1 MEGSNY
7 YAPGGMNSGRRNDNR
22 YQQQQQYSYER
33 PNLSKEH
40 QLFQESQL
48 RNNKNNNNNNG
59 VYNYV
64 SHLSPG
70 NQPSI
75 YPPPSL
81 QDQHNIHKSSQMNMM
96 QNHQFPPSSNKPY
109 KEYPPS
115 SNRPYNEFPPSSNY
129 PINGNISPS
138 TPYNHLMPS
147 PNFPPTNKMINERPS
162 QPLQNKGEF
171 SKFPPPPSY
180 NQLKPSSNFPSSSNN
195 ERQNKGEFSK
205 YSPPLSYNQMQMRP
219 SQPSQN
225 KYYPSPSYN
234 QIPSSNFPNNQIP
247 PQSKIQPPSYN
258 QMVTPSPGITT
269 LNPNDRFS
277 PNPPI
282 NLHNPSPNPIP
293 NPSPITPQQNE
304 KNDDKIQ
311 GQVDHSIPSVERSLT
326 QLTSLEQVWDMPLV
340 NDGKPTWKFWFCK
353 IFIIL
358 LILSCSSIGVSI
370 KLTLNNLG
378 IGSSGLVGSNETNN
392 ENCNVPPD
400 CGKSVTFYY
409 YNLFSI
415 LFYN

>member
-22 YQQQQQYSYER
+22 YQQQQQYSYEI
-33 PNLSKEH
+33 PNLSQEH
-40 QLFQESQL
+40 KLFQESQL

-81 QDQHNIHKSSQMNMM
+81 QDQHNIHKSPQMKMM
-96 QNHQFPPSSNKPY
+96 QNHQFPQSSNKPY
-109 KEYPPS
+109 EEYPPL
-115 SNRPYNEFPPSSNY
+115 SNRPYNEFPSEFPPSSNY

-138 TPYNHLMPS
+138 SPYNHLMPS

-180 NQLKPSSNFPSSSNN
+180 NQLKQSSNFHSSSNN
-195 ERQNKGEFSK
+195 EGQNKGEFSK

-225 KYYPSPSYN
+225 KYSPSPSYN
-234 QIPSSNFPNNQIP
+234 QIPSSNFPNNRMP
-247 PQSKIQPPSYN
+247 PPSKIQPPSSN
-258 QMVTPSPGITT
+258 QMVTPSSGIIT
-269 LNPNDRFS
+269 LNPNDGFS
-277 PNPPI
+277 PNPSI
-282 NLHNPSPNPIP
+282 NPHN
-293 NPSPITPQQNE
+293 TPQQNE

-353 IFIIL
+353 FFIIL

-378 IGSSGLVGSNETNN
+378 IGSSGLVGNNETSN

-400 CGKSVTFYY
+400 CGKSCPLDGKKPSK
-409 YNLFSI
+409 NNS
-415 LFYN
+415 

>member
-33 PNLSKEH
+33 PNLFKEH

-64 SHLSPG
+64 SHLSPD

-96 QNHQFPPSSNKPY
+96 QNHQFPSSSNKPY

-129 PINGNISPS
+129 LINGNISPS
-138 TPYNHLMPS
+138 TLYNHLMPS
-147 PNFPPTNKMINERPS
+147 PNFPLTNKMINERPS

-195 ERQNKGEFSK
+195 ERQNKEEFSK
-205 YSPPLSYNQMQMRP
+205 YSPPL
-219 SQPSQN
+219 
-225 KYYPSPSYN
+225 SYN

-247 PQSKIQPPSYN
+247 SQSKIQPPSYN

-277 PNPPI
+277 PNLPI
-282 NLHNPSPNPIP
+282 NLHNPSSNLIL
-293 NPSPITPQQNE
+293 NPSPITLQQNE

-378 IGSSGLVGSNETNN
+378 IRSSGLVGSNETNN
-392 ENCNVPPD
+392 ENCNIPPD
-400 CGKSVTFYY
+400 CGKSCPLDGKKPSK
-409 YNLFSI
+409 NNS
-415 LFYN
+415 